1 MSRAQSAIRNPQ
13 SAIEG
18 IPSPARANAP
28 ALPDDAFAV
37 DLLTGMVE
45 IPSLSGEEHGVAA
58 FLASR
63 MLALGMDAEVDRAGN
78 AVGIVPF
85 TQAPGRPL
93 IDLVMLG
100 HMDTVPGD
108 IPVRREGDLLHGRGS
123 VDAKGPL
130 ATFAMAA
137 ARAKLPP
144 GVRLIVIGAT
154 EEEAASSKGAR
165 FAATQYQP
173 AACIIGEPSHWDGVT
188 LGYKGR
194 LLCEYSLTMP
204 CHHSAGPEPSGP
216 ELACAWWEGVK
227 RHIAELNET
236 RRTPF
241 ELVQAALRTINTE
254 SDGLYDRVRA
264 VVGFRLPL
272 GIDPADLERVCRELG
287 KMPQPTV
294 APFLSDAGLTAR
306 PEDGPWHP
314 VIECS
319 GPEVA
324 VATNRNNMLVRAF
337 SGAIRTHGGTP
348 RPRLKTGTSDM
359 NVLGPL
365 WNCPMVA
372 YGPGDSRLDHTPHE
386 HLSISE
392 YLRSINVLVAAI
404 ERIAGELAGGTN

>member
-1 MSRAQSAIRNPQ
+1 
-13 SAIEG
+13 
-18 IPSPARANAP
+18 
-28 ALPDDAFAV
+28 
-37 DLLTGMVE
+37 MVE
-45 IPSLSGEEHGVAA
+45 IPSLSGEEQGVAA
-58 FLASR
+58 FLASQ
-63 MLALGMDAEVDRAGN
+63 MLALGMNAEVDEAGN

-85 TQAPGRPL
+85 TQIPGRPL

-227 RHIAELNET
+227 RHVAELNET

-254 SDGLYDRVRA
+254 SDGLHDRVRA

-272 GIDPADLERVCRELG
+272 GINPADIERVCRELG
-287 KMPQPTV
+287 QIPQTNL
-294 APFLSDAGLTAR
+294 APFLTDAGVAV
-306 PEDGPWHP
+306 PAAPPAVDGVHTPGP
-314 VIECS
+314 LVAAEVGATIVFS

-324 VATNRNNMLVRAF
+324 VATDRNNMLVRAF
-337 SGAIRTHGGTP
+337 SGAIRTHGGSP

-365 WNCPMVA
+365 WKCPMVA

-392 YLRSINVLVAAI
+392 YLRSINVLVTAI
-404 ERIAGELAGGTN
+404 ERIAGELMASA